1 MKNKYVFV
9 FLMCGVCLLTMLSC
23 FSIQNLKY
31 KKTPNEYEIS
41 IYEKV
46 LPYGYIDGY
55 MAKSLYLIDSNLM
68 MYGVKIVHKRKT
80 SYLDTVF
87 LGKKLV
93 SNSDLREIKK
103 IEKVLW
109 NDLDTMYSSFMLDGF
124 IIFIDLKIGTKEKR
138 ITIKNSKTPNLNEL
152 YAILN
157 KYGEEFHVYFK
168 QF

>member
-1 MKNKYVFV
+1 
-9 FLMCGVCLLTMLSC
+9 MCGVCLLTMFSC

-31 KKTPNEYEIS
+31 KKTPNEYEIN

-55 MAKSLYLIDSNLM
+55 MAKSLYLVDSNLM

-87 LGKKLV
+87 LGKTVV

-109 NDLDTMYSSFMLDGF
+109 NDLDTLYTFHMLDGF
-124 IIFIDLKIGTKEKR
+124 IIFINLKNVSNEKK
-138 ITIKNSKTPNLNEL
+138 IKIENSKIPDLNNL

-157 KYGEEFHVYFK
+157 KYGKEYCVYFM

>member
-1 MKNKYVFV
+1 MKNKYIYI
-9 FLMCGVCLLTMLSC
+9 FLMCGVCLLTMFSC

-31 KKTPNEYEIS
+31 KKTPNDYEMS

-55 MAKSLYLIDSNLM
+55 MAKSLYLVDSNLM

-87 LGKKLV
+87 LGKKVV

-109 NDLDTMYSSFMLDGF
+109 NDLDTLYTAHMLDGF
-124 IIFIDLKIGTKEKR
+124 IIFINLKNGSNEKK
-138 ITIKNSKTPNLNEL
+138 IKIENSKIPDLNDL

-157 KYGEEFHVYFK
+157 KYGKEYCVYFM

>member
-1 MKNKYVFV
+1 MS
-9 FLMCGVCLLTMLSC
+9 GVCLLIMFSC
-23 FSIQNLKY
+23 ASIKKLKY
-31 KKTPNEYEIS
+31 RKTPNEYEMS

-46 LPYGYIDGY
+46 SPYGYIDGY

-109 NDLDTMYSSFMLDGF
+109 NDLDTLYSSFMLDGF

>member
-1 MKNKYVFV
+1 
-9 FLMCGVCLLTMLSC
+9 MCGVCLLTMFSC

-31 KKTPNEYEIS
+31 KKTPNDYEMS

-46 LPYGYIDGY
+46 LAYGYIDGY
-55 MAKSLYLIDSNLM
+55 MAKSLYLVDSNLM

-87 LGKKLV
+87 LGKKVV

-109 NDLDTMYSSFMLDGF
+109 NDLDTLYTAHMLDGF
-124 IIFIDLKIGTKEKR
+124 IIFINLKNGSNEKK
-138 ITIKNSKTPNLNEL
+138 IKIENSKIPDLNDL

-157 KYGEEFHVYFK
+157 KYGKEYCVYFM

>member
-9 FLMCGVCLLTMLSC
+9 FLMCGVCLLTMFSC

-31 KKTPNEYEIS
+31 KKTPNDYEMS

-55 MAKSLYLIDSNLM
+55 MAKSLYLVDSNLM

-109 NDLDTMYSSFMLDGF
+109 NDLDTLYTAHMLDGF
-124 IIFIDLKIGTKEKR
+124 IIFINLKNGSNEKK
-138 ITIKNSKTPNLNEL
+138 IKIENSKIPDLNDL

-157 KYGEEFHVYFK
+157 KYGKEYCVYFM

>member
-1 MKNKYVFV
+1 
-9 FLMCGVCLLTMLSC
+9 
-23 FSIQNLKY
+23 
-31 KKTPNEYEIS
+31 
-41 IYEKV
+41 
-46 LPYGYIDGY
+46 
-55 MAKSLYLIDSNLM
+55 M

-109 NDLDTMYSSFMLDGF
+109 NDLDTLYSSFMLDGF
-124 IIFIDLKIGTKEKR
+124 IIFINLKIGTKEKR
-138 ITIKNSKTPNLNEL
+138 ITIENSKTPNLNEL